1 MAQHSEL
8 PRKANSLD
16 ADQVATFLRAHPNF
30 LNEYPDLIEMLVPPT
45 RRTEDGVVDMQRFMV
60 ERLRGQVD
68 LLRSVQHELLSTT
81 RTNQDIL
88 TRIHAAVVAVIAAN
102 SFERLIHLVTHDLA
116 RLLDV
121 DVVSLCVE
129 ATADSEPPRGVHLL
143 PGGAVDALLG
153 PGNNALLQ
161 ADAVANPAVFGIRA
175 SHVRSQAL
183 VRLNVGVSSPPG
195 LVAFGS
201 LDPNGYS
208 QGHST
213 ELMQFLAQVLENTI
227 RAWLDLPS

>member
-8 PRKANSLD
+8 SRKKTNLD
-16 ADQVATFLRAHPNF
+16 ADQVATYLRAHPNF
-30 LNEYPDLIEMLVPPT
+30 LNEYPDLVEILAPPT

-60 ERLRGQVD
+60 ERLRSQVD
-68 LLRSVQHELLSTT
+68 QLRTVQHELLSTT

-102 SFERLIHLVTHDLA
+102 SFERLIHLVTNDLA

-121 DVVSLCVE
+121 DIVSLCVE
-129 ATADSEPPRGVHLL
+129 STAEAPPLRGVHLL
-143 PGGAVDALLG
+143 PTGSIDALLG
-153 PGNNALLQ
+153 RGNNALLQ

-175 SHVRSQAL
+175 AHIRSQAL
-183 VRLNVGVSSPPG
+183 VRLNVGTGAPAG

-213 ELMQFLAQVLENTI
+213 ELLQFLAQVLENTI

>member
-8 PRKANSLD
+8 SRKPNALD
-16 ADQVATFLRAHPNF
+16 ADQVATYLRAHPNF
-30 LNEYPDLIEMLVPPT
+30 LNEHPELVEMLVPPT

-68 LLRSVQHELLSTT
+68 QLRSAQHEMLSTT

-121 DVVSLCVE
+121 DIVSLCVE
-129 ATADSEPPRGVHLL
+129 GNAETPPPRGVHVL
-143 PGGAVDALLG
+143 PAGAIDALIG
-153 PGNNALLQ
+153 PGNSALLQ
-161 ADAVANPAVFGIRA
+161 SDAVANPAVFGVRA
-175 SHVRSQAL
+175 AHVRAQAL
-183 VRLNVGVSSPPG
+183 VRLHVGTGAPAG
-195 LVAFGS
+195 LLAFGS
-201 LDPNGYS
+201 LDPNGYN

-213 ELMQFLAQVLENTI
+213 ELLQFLAQVLENTI